1 MDVKDQFCI
10 ARQAICDQYLQVRA
24 YELLYRASHQAD
36 HAEIMDPHEAT
47 ARVTALALLDYGVDK
62 IAPNQQI
69 YINLSS
75 HWIKHSE
82 LLPVTRIKDRVVLQV
97 PSNIQIDDH
106 LIASLR
112 KIRQKGFQIALDDYC
127 ATDPRHCLLADV
139 DIVIVEVKD
148 QSLQVLEQILEELSQ
163 YPVKTI
169 AEKIENWTQF
179 NQLKVLGFDLY
190 QGYFLSR
197 PETLEQTKHSNNRL
211 VMTRLLTMLLD
222 DRSSIDQI
230 ENLITQEP
238 SLSYRLI
245 KFINSPVY
253 RLPNR
258 IDSLHQAIVYMGME
272 TLRTLVSILVW
283 SRNSHKAYA
292 VLPLL
297 LTRAKACELIAKQ
310 QGFAPAD
317 RYFTLGFLSLLDVAL
332 DQPLDSLIAE
342 MSLSTEM
349 EQALLEDKGPA
360 ASLLNLIRLWERADW
375 ELLQNHPMY
384 DSQTT
389 PQLMLQALEWANNTE
404 QAVRDSE

>member
-10 ARQAICDQYLQVRA
+10 ARQAICDQHLQVKA
-24 YELLYRASHQAD
+24 YELLYRASHQAN
-36 HAEIMDPHEAT
+36 HAEIIDPHEAT
-47 ARVTALALLDYGVDK
+47 ARVTGQALLDYGLDK

-69 YINLSS
+69 YINLSA
-75 HWIKHSE
+75 HWIKNNE
-82 LLPVTRIKDRVVLQV
+82 LLPAARIKNRIVLQI
-97 PSNIQIDDH
+97 PRNIQLNDQ
-106 LIASLR
+106 LVESLHDIR
-112 KIRQKGFQIALDDYC
+112 KKGFQIALDDYHHN
-127 ATDPRHCLLADV
+127 DPRRALLPDV
-139 DIVIVEVKD
+139 DIVIVETQN
-148 QSLQVLEQILEELSQ
+148 QSFPILELVQEFLSQ
-163 YPVKTI
+163 YSVTTV
-169 AEKIENWTQF
+169 AEKIESWADF
-179 NQLKVLGFDLY
+179 NQLKALGFDLY

-197 PETLEQTKHSNNRL
+197 PETLEQTSHSNNRM

-222 DRSSIDQI
+222 DRSSINQI
-230 ENLITQEP
+230 ENMITQEP

-297 LTRAKACELIAKQ
+297 LTRAKACELVAKQ
-310 QGFAPAD
+310 QGLAPAD

-342 MSLSTEM
+342 MSLSKEM
-349 EQALLEDKGPA
+349 EEALLEDKGPA

-404 QAVRDSE
+404 QAVKDSE